1 MLEKKLK
8 EMIVKLVFSFRPL
21 LLVMFVL
28 TSLFL
33 AYQATHLKVDAGYE
47 KMLPLKHPYIQTL
60 LDYRD
65 EFGGGNRIIIALIQK
80 EGDIFTPEYFDTLKD
95 VTDGVFFLNGI
106 NKARVTSLFTPNVR
120 FTEVV
125 EDGFNGG
132 PVIPSRFN
140 TSNEMLEQVRQN
152 IIKSGQ
158 LGRLVVQDFSGT
170 LITAELLDR
179 DPETG
184 EKIDY
189 QAVAAALEKDI
200 REKYQ
205 TQQLDVHIIGFAKV
219 VGDISDG
226 VKSVVLYFGL
236 AFVITGLLLF
246 GYSGSLRLTVLPL
259 FCSTIAVVW
268 QIGLLTFLG
277 YGIDPMSILVPFL
290 VFAIGVS
297 HGVQMISGWMGE
309 VLYGGDTDEG
319 HAFVAINDATSG
331 IGSMDAAKRTFARL
345 IIPGTLALASD
356 TIGFLTVMLIDIGII
371 REMAITASIGVAVII
386 LTNLILLPVLLSYT
400 QIKNI
405 DSYRQ
410 SRRIAEDK
418 RDKLWHWL
426 AKFTRPRWS
435 IATLIVTALLLG
447 AGYWKSQDL
456 KIGDLQQGVPE
467 LHEDSRYNLDTRAIT
482 DNFEIGVDV
491 LSIIVSTEQDGC
503 INYEVM
509 DAIDRFS
516 WYARNLPGVQSVI
529 SLPVAAKQINAAYN
543 EGSPKW
549 QVLSRNRYVI
559 SQSISPITTKTGLLN
574 AVCDAMPVLIF
585 TRNHQAETVESIMAA
600 IKEFDS
606 GLSEEKFKLNLASG
620 NVGVIA
626 ATNEAVEEAQL
637 PIMLYVYVAI
647 FLLCLITFRSVRGTL
662 CIILPLGL
670 VSILCY
676 ALMAVMDIGLKVST
690 LPVAALGV
698 GIGVDYGI
706 YIYSRLN
713 GLLKQGLPLEEAYYQ
728 AMRLTGKPVIFTGL
742 TLAAGVFTW
751 LFSALKFQADMGV
764 LLTFMFLINM
774 VGAIIVLPALACW
787 ILPKNKQEV

>member
-21 LLVMFVL
+21 LLVIFVL

-179 DPETG
+179 DPGTG

-246 GYSGSLRLTVLPL
+246 GYSGSLRLTVLP
-259 FCSTIAVVW
+259 C
-268 QIGLLTFLG
+268 
-277 YGIDPMSILVPFL
+277 
-290 VFAIGVS
+290 
-297 HGVQMISGWMGE
+297 
-309 VLYGGDTDEG
+309 
-319 HAFVAINDATSG
+319 FV
-331 IGSMDAAKRTFARL
+331 
-345 IIPGTLALASD
+345 
-356 TIGFLTVMLIDIGII
+356 
-371 REMAITASIGVAVII
+371 
-386 LTNLILLPVLLSYT
+386 
-400 QIKNI
+400 
-405 DSYRQ
+405 
-410 SRRIAEDK
+410 
-418 RDKLWHWL
+418 
-426 AKFTRPRWS
+426 
-435 IATLIVTALLLG
+435 
-447 AGYWKSQDL
+447 
-456 KIGDLQQGVPE
+456 
-467 LHEDSRYNLDTRAIT
+467 
-482 DNFEIGVDV
+482 
-491 LSIIVSTEQDGC
+491 
-503 INYEVM
+503 
-509 DAIDRFS
+509 
-516 WYARNLPGVQSVI
+516 
-529 SLPVAAKQINAAYN
+529 
-543 EGSPKW
+543 
-549 QVLSRNRYVI
+549 
-559 SQSISPITTKTGLLN
+559 
-574 AVCDAMPVLIF
+574 
-585 TRNHQAETVESIMAA
+585 
-600 IKEFDS
+600 
-606 GLSEEKFKLNLASG
+606 
-620 NVGVIA
+620 
-626 ATNEAVEEAQL
+626 
-637 PIMLYVYVAI
+637 
-647 FLLCLITFRSVRGTL
+647 
-662 CIILPLGL
+662 LPLLWFGKL
-670 VSILCY
+670 
-676 ALMAVMDIGLKVST
+676 D
-690 LPVAALGV
+690 
-698 GIGVDYGI
+698 
-706 YIYSRLN
+706 YSRFWVMAST
-713 GLLKQGLPLEEAYYQ
+713 P
-728 AMRLTGKPVIFTGL
+728 
-742 TLAAGVFTW
+742 
-751 LFSALKFQADMGV
+751 
-764 LLTFMFLINM
+764 
-774 VGAIIVLPALACW
+774 
-787 ILPKNKQEV
+787 